1 MVAFC
6 SRYTI
11 YIYICP
17 RTLGGGYITVPWCSR
32 YTGALFF
39 QECEEED
46 ACEERWIHIL
56 GHWFKGTI
64 ELEFWELN
72 PQT

>member
-1 MVAFC
+1 M
-6 SRYTI
+6 
-11 YIYICP
+11 
-17 RTLGGGYITVPWCSR
+17 PWCSR

-56 GHWFKGTI
+56 GHWFFFLKKLYQGCSGAPSLLCSSKEAGVGMLCAT
-64 ELEFWELN
+64 ERHYRA
-72 PQT
+72 